1 MEFWD
6 IYDKDKKPTG
16 RTMKRNDW
24 CLKDGEYHLTVLGVV
39 ARPDGTFLITKRV
52 MTKAWAPGCWEVS
65 GGAAQA
71 GEESREAVLREVKE
85 ETGYTL
91 TSYQYRGIVTFVSGG
106 GVTEYMSLFTA
117 DGFEGEPISC
127 DEGELEWVK
136 KEDVLKLNIWEGDRI
151 FLRLLADEE
160 PFFSLKLV
168 YDGHDTLVLAVLNG
182 EPMELFDILNPD
194 GSKTGIV
201 RERVVAHREGSLH
214 ATVHMWI
221 VRPNEKSGYDV
232 LLQKRSQTKDSNP
245 GSYDISSAGHVDA
258 GDEILESAIREL
270 KEELGIEAK
279 PEELHYIGVHYG
291 AFEAEFYGK
300 MFRDRELS
308 SVYVYTEPV
317 EIENLKLQKEEVE
330 AVRWMDYEECRQKV
344 HDGTMPNCIY
354 EDEFR
359 MVREYLEKHM

>member
-1 MEFWD
+1 MTSLSTLCYIEKD
-6 IYDKDKKPTG
+6 GQYLMLHRTVKKNDVNKDK
-16 RTMKRNDW
+16 W
-24 CLKDGEYHLTVLGVV
+24 IGV
-39 ARPDGTFLITKRV
+39 
-52 MTKAWAPGCWEVS
+52 
-65 GGAAQA
+65 GGHFEADESP
-71 GEESREAVLREVKE
+71 EECVLREVKE

-91 TSYQYRGIVTFVSGG
+91 TSYRFRGIVTFVSGN
-106 GVTEYMSLFTA
+106 GVTEYMHLFTA
-117 DGFEGEPISC
+117 DEFEGKSIAC

-168 YDGHDTLVLAVLNG
+168 YDGHDTLVSAVLNG
-182 EPMELFDILNPD
+182 KPMELFDILNSD

-300 MFRDRELS
+300 CS
-308 SVYVYTEPV
+308 GT
-317 EIENLKLQKEEVE
+317 ENLVQSMYTQN
-330 AVRWMDYEECRQKV
+330 RWRLKTSNYRKKKWNLFAGWIMRSAGRKFMTARCRTVFTKMNF
-344 HDGTMPNCIY
+344 GWSGNTLT
-354 EDEFR
+354 E
-359 MVREYLEKHM
+359 